1 MWSSLARRVASRTA
15 KTRVATPP
23 DETMIS
29 VRRLLAALFER
40 RCTSTSSRTTTTT
53 TTNNFDKCA
62 RHHQVAR
69 RKQHQHHHNNNNNQ
83 YHNHL
88 RRMMGSSTSN
98 SNIRSNN
105 NSPVGWKSLLL
116 LIATGSGV
124 LFFFENEKKR
134 RMKSIAENQKG
145 VGKAAVGGPFELIN
159 AATNK
164 KFTDKDLLGNFCLIY
179 FGFTTCPDICPDEL
193 EKMAEVIDI
202 VEKETEKQN
211 SNDNNASSSS
221 SSSLKRTPLVP
232 VFISIDPERD
242 TAKVVKEYVKEFHP
256 KLIGLTGSK
265 EQCAKAARAYRVYYH
280 KTNESSK
287 DYLVDHSIIMYL
299 IDKNGDFVAFYGK
312 NYEAR
317 PMAMSI
323 LEHMSSPSSK

>member
-1 MWSSLARRVASRTA
+1 M
-15 KTRVATPP
+15 
-23 DETMIS
+23 
-29 VRRLLAALFER
+29 
-40 RCTSTSSRTTTTT
+40 
-53 TTNNFDKCA
+53 
-62 RHHQVAR
+62 
-69 RKQHQHHHNNNNNQ
+69 
-83 YHNHL
+83 
-88 RRMMGSSTSN
+88 
-98 SNIRSNN
+98 
-105 NSPVGWKSLLL
+105 
-116 LIATGSGV
+116 ATGSGV

-202 VEKETEKQN
+202 VEKEMEKQN
-211 SNDNNASSSS
+211 SNPDNNASSS

>member
-1 MWSSLARRVASRTA
+1 
-15 KTRVATPP
+15 
-23 DETMIS
+23 
-29 VRRLLAALFER
+29 
-40 RCTSTSSRTTTTT
+40 
-53 TTNNFDKCA
+53 
-62 RHHQVAR
+62 
-69 RKQHQHHHNNNNNQ
+69 
-83 YHNHL
+83 
-88 RRMMGSSTSN
+88 MMGSSTSN

-164 KFTDKDLLGNFCLIY
+164 KFTDKDLLGNFSLIY

-211 SNDNNASSSS
+211 SNPDNNASS

>member
-1 MWSSLARRVASRTA
+1 
-15 KTRVATPP
+15 
-23 DETMIS
+23 
-29 VRRLLAALFER
+29 
-40 RCTSTSSRTTTTT
+40 
-53 TTNNFDKCA
+53 
-62 RHHQVAR
+62 
-69 RKQHQHHHNNNNNQ
+69 
-83 YHNHL
+83 
-88 RRMMGSSTSN
+88 MMGSSTSN

-211 SNDNNASSSS
+211 SNPDNNASS

>member
-1 MWSSLARRVASRTA
+1 
-15 KTRVATPP
+15 
-23 DETMIS
+23 
-29 VRRLLAALFER
+29 
-40 RCTSTSSRTTTTT
+40 
-53 TTNNFDKCA
+53 
-62 RHHQVAR
+62 
-69 RKQHQHHHNNNNNQ
+69 
-83 YHNHL
+83 
-88 RRMMGSSTSN
+88 MGSSTSN

-164 KFTDKDLLGNFCLIY
+164 KFTDKDLLGNFSLIY

-202 VEKETEKQN
+202 VEKEMEKQN
-211 SNDNNASSSS
+211 SNPDNNASS

-323 LEHMSSPSSK
+323 LEHMSSPSSSK

>member
-1 MWSSLARRVASRTA
+1 
-15 KTRVATPP
+15 
-23 DETMIS
+23 
-29 VRRLLAALFER
+29 
-40 RCTSTSSRTTTTT
+40 
-53 TTNNFDKCA
+53 
-62 RHHQVAR
+62 
-69 RKQHQHHHNNNNNQ
+69 
-83 YHNHL
+83 
-88 RRMMGSSTSN
+88 MMGSSTSN

-211 SNDNNASSSS
+211 SNPDNNASSS

-242 TAKVVKEYVKEFHP
+242 TANVVKEYVKEFHP

-323 LEHMSSPSSK
+323 LEHMSSPSSSK

>member
-1 MWSSLARRVASRTA
+1 
-15 KTRVATPP
+15 
-23 DETMIS
+23 
-29 VRRLLAALFER
+29 
-40 RCTSTSSRTTTTT
+40 
-53 TTNNFDKCA
+53 
-62 RHHQVAR
+62 
-69 RKQHQHHHNNNNNQ
+69 
-83 YHNHL
+83 
-88 RRMMGSSTSN
+88 MMGSSTSN

-164 KFTDKDLLGNFCLIY
+164 KFTDKDLLGNFSLIY

-211 SNDNNASSSS
+211 SNPDNNASS

-232 VFISIDPERD
+232 VFVSVDPERD

>member
-1 MWSSLARRVASRTA
+1 
-15 KTRVATPP
+15 
-23 DETMIS
+23 
-29 VRRLLAALFER
+29 
-40 RCTSTSSRTTTTT
+40 
-53 TTNNFDKCA
+53 
-62 RHHQVAR
+62 
-69 RKQHQHHHNNNNNQ
+69 
-83 YHNHL
+83 
-88 RRMMGSSTSN
+88 MMGSSTSN

-164 KFTDKDLLGNFCLIY
+164 KFTDKDLLGNFSLIY

-202 VEKETEKQN
+202 VEKEMEKQN
-211 SNDNNASSSS
+211 SNPDNNASSS

>member
-1 MWSSLARRVASRTA
+1 
-15 KTRVATPP
+15 
-23 DETMIS
+23 
-29 VRRLLAALFER
+29 
-40 RCTSTSSRTTTTT
+40 
-53 TTNNFDKCA
+53 
-62 RHHQVAR
+62 
-69 RKQHQHHHNNNNNQ
+69 
-83 YHNHL
+83 
-88 RRMMGSSTSN
+88 MMGSSTSN

-164 KFTDKDLLGNFCLIY
+164 KFTDKDLLGNFSLIY

-211 SNDNNASSSS
+211 SNPDNNASSS

-242 TAKVVKEYVKEFHP
+242 TANVVKEYVKEFHP

-323 LEHMSSPSSK
+323 LEHMSSPSSSK

>member
-1 MWSSLARRVASRTA
+1 
-15 KTRVATPP
+15 
-23 DETMIS
+23 
-29 VRRLLAALFER
+29 
-40 RCTSTSSRTTTTT
+40 
-53 TTNNFDKCA
+53 
-62 RHHQVAR
+62 
-69 RKQHQHHHNNNNNQ
+69 
-83 YHNHL
+83 
-88 RRMMGSSTSN
+88 MMGSSTSN

-193 EKMAEVIDI
+193 EKMSEVIDI

-211 SNDNNASSSS
+211 SNDNNASS

>member
-1 MWSSLARRVASRTA
+1 
-15 KTRVATPP
+15 
-23 DETMIS
+23 
-29 VRRLLAALFER
+29 
-40 RCTSTSSRTTTTT
+40 
-53 TTNNFDKCA
+53 
-62 RHHQVAR
+62 
-69 RKQHQHHHNNNNNQ
+69 
-83 YHNHL
+83 
-88 RRMMGSSTSN
+88 MGSSTSN

-116 LIATGSGV
+116 LMATGSGV

-211 SNDNNASSSS
+211 SNDNNAS

>member
-1 MWSSLARRVASRTA
+1 MFSAFARRVASQSA
-15 KTRVATPP
+15 KARMTS
-23 DETMIS
+23 IS
-29 VRRLLAALFER
+29 
-40 RCTSTSSRTTTTT
+40 TTTTT
-53 TTNNFDKCA
+53 TTTTTPIDETTMTSTRRLFAASFERRCASTRSTTATTRSKFASPLPPRAFLLHRQRPHQREHDRYLRNNA
-62 RHHQVAR
+62 
-69 RKQHQHHHNNNNNQ
+69 
-83 YHNHL
+83 
-88 RRMMGSSTSN
+88 RMMYSTSST
-98 SNIRSNN
+98 IN

-116 LIATGSGV
+116 LVLTGSGV

-134 RMKSIAENQKG
+134 RMKIIAENQKG

-164 KFTDKDLLGNFCLIY
+164 KFTDKDLLGNYCLIY

-193 EKMAEVIDI
+193 EKMSEVVDI
-202 VEKETEKQN
+202 VEKEVEKQK
-211 SNDNNASSSS
+211 SNTTAHESS
-221 SSSLKRTPLVP
+221 PLVP

-242 TAKVVKEYVKEFHP
+242 TTKVVKEYVKEFHP

-299 IDKNGDFVAFYGK
+299 IDKKGDFVAFYGK

-323 LEHMSSPSSK
+323 VEHMSSLSSNH

>member
-1 MWSSLARRVASRTA
+1 
-15 KTRVATPP
+15 
-23 DETMIS
+23 
-29 VRRLLAALFER
+29 
-40 RCTSTSSRTTTTT
+40 
-53 TTNNFDKCA
+53 
-62 RHHQVAR
+62 
-69 RKQHQHHHNNNNNQ
+69 
-83 YHNHL
+83 
-88 RRMMGSSTSN
+88 MGSTSN

-116 LIATGSGV
+116 LMATGSGV

-193 EKMAEVIDI
+193 EKMAEVTDI

-211 SNDNNASSSS
+211 SNPDNNASSS

>member
-1 MWSSLARRVASRTA
+1 
-15 KTRVATPP
+15 
-23 DETMIS
+23 
-29 VRRLLAALFER
+29 
-40 RCTSTSSRTTTTT
+40 
-53 TTNNFDKCA
+53 
-62 RHHQVAR
+62 
-69 RKQHQHHHNNNNNQ
+69 
-83 YHNHL
+83 
-88 RRMMGSSTSN
+88 MMGSSTSN

-164 KFTDKDLLGNFCLIY
+164 KFTDKDLLGNFSLIY

-202 VEKETEKQN
+202 VEKEMEKQN
-211 SNDNNASSSS
+211 SNPDNNASS

>member
-1 MWSSLARRVASRTA
+1 M
-15 KTRVATPP
+15 
-23 DETMIS
+23 MY
-29 VRRLLAALFER
+29 
-40 RCTSTSSRTTTTT
+40 STSST
-53 TTNNFDKCA
+53 
-62 RHHQVAR
+62 
-69 RKQHQHHHNNNNNQ
+69 
-83 YHNHL
+83 
-88 RRMMGSSTSN
+88 
-98 SNIRSNN
+98 IN
-105 NSPVGWKSLLL
+105 NSPVGWRSLLL
-116 LIATGSGV
+116 LVLTGSGV

-134 RMKSIAENQKG
+134 RMKTIAENQKG

-164 KFTDKDLLGNFCLIY
+164 KFTDKDLLGNYCLIY

-193 EKMAEVIDI
+193 EKMSEVIDI
-202 VEKETEKQN
+202 VEKEMEKQKN
-211 SNDNNASSSS
+211 TTTSAHESS
-221 SSSLKRTPLVP
+221 PLVP

-242 TAKVVKEYVKEFHP
+242 TTKVVKEYVKEFHP

-299 IDKNGDFVAFYGK
+299 IDKKGDFVAFYGK

-323 LEHMSSPSSK
+323 VEHMSSLS

>member
-1 MWSSLARRVASRTA
+1 
-15 KTRVATPP
+15 
-23 DETMIS
+23 
-29 VRRLLAALFER
+29 
-40 RCTSTSSRTTTTT
+40 
-53 TTNNFDKCA
+53 
-62 RHHQVAR
+62 
-69 RKQHQHHHNNNNNQ
+69 
-83 YHNHL
+83 
-88 RRMMGSSTSN
+88 MMGSSTSN

-164 KFTDKDLLGNFCLIY
+164 KFTDKDLLGNFSLIY

-211 SNDNNASSSS
+211 SNPDNNASS

-242 TAKVVKEYVKEFHP
+242 TAKVVREYVKEFHP

>member
-1 MWSSLARRVASRTA
+1 
-15 KTRVATPP
+15 
-23 DETMIS
+23 
-29 VRRLLAALFER
+29 
-40 RCTSTSSRTTTTT
+40 
-53 TTNNFDKCA
+53 
-62 RHHQVAR
+62 
-69 RKQHQHHHNNNNNQ
+69 
-83 YHNHL
+83 
-88 RRMMGSSTSN
+88 MMGSSTSN

-164 KFTDKDLLGNFCLIY
+164 KFTDKDLLGNFSLIY

-202 VEKETEKQN
+202 VEKEMEKQN
-211 SNDNNASSSS
+211 SNPDNNASS

-323 LEHMSSPSSK
+323 LEHMSSPSSSK

>member
-1 MWSSLARRVASRTA
+1 MMYSMSS
-15 KTRVATPP
+15 
-23 DETMIS
+23 
-29 VRRLLAALFER
+29 
-40 RCTSTSSRTTTTT
+40 
-53 TTNNFDKCA
+53 
-62 RHHQVAR
+62 
-69 RKQHQHHHNNNNNQ
+69 
-83 YHNHL
+83 
-88 RRMMGSSTSN
+88 GSGSN
-98 SNIRSNN
+98 NN

-116 LIATGSGV
+116 LVLTGSGV

-193 EKMAEVIDI
+193 EKMSEVIDI
-202 VEKETEKQN
+202 VEKETEKKDN
-211 SNDNNASSSS
+211 SSNTPSSAN
-221 SSSLKRTPLVP
+221 KIPPLVP

-242 TAKVVKEYVKEFHP
+242 TTKVVKEYVKEFHP
-256 KLIGLTGSK
+256 KLIGLTGTK

-299 IDKNGDFVAFYGK
+299 IDKRGDFVAFYGK

-317 PMAMSI
+317 PMAMNI
-323 LEHMSSPSSK
+323 LEHISSFSNDQK